1 MIWVCREARRPG
13 SSPLARGLLTVA
25 DSTGSPARI
34 IPARAGF
41 TATGSRR
48 LPTRPDHP
56 RSRGVY
62 SASISRSLACTG
74 SSPLARGLPR
84 PDWEGGEATRIIP
97 ARAGFTR
104 RRSQSR
110 SRLLD
115 HPRSRGVYQG
125 SWRRR
130 RSPRGSSP
138 LARGLRTTV
147 RASSSLVRIIPARA
161 GFTVFGVHAHGPLRD
176 HPRSRGVYPKRRSA
190 SASRSGSSPLA
201 RGLRPPRRENH
212 CPFGIIPARA
222 GFTAAPEGEPLPVR
236 DHPRS
241 RGVYSQGRKRA
252 RTKSGSSPLAR
263 GLRGQISAQ
272 PVDVGIIPARA
283 GFTTTFRKQAL
294 AGEDHPRSRGVYP
307 PPRPSWPW

>member
-97 ARAGFTR
+97 ARAGFTSGPVADR
-104 RRSQSR
+104 RPSG
-110 SRLLD
+110 D
-115 HPRSRGVYQG
+115 HPRSRGVYG
-125 SWRRR
+125 RMVMY
-130 RSPRGSSP
+130 SPSSAGSSP
-138 LARGLRTTV
+138 LARGLLPPAAATMI
-147 RASSSLVRIIPARA
+147 RARIIPARA
-161 GFTVFGVHAHGPLRD
+161 GFTIGSLPPSAPTRD
-176 HPRSRGVYPKRRSA
+176 HPRSRGVYRCHR
-190 SASRSGSSPLA
+190 
-201 RGLRPPRRENH
+201 
-212 CPFGIIPARA
+212 
-222 GFTAAPEGEPLPVR
+222 
-236 DHPRS
+236 
-241 RGVYSQGRKRA
+241 
-252 RTKSGSSPLAR
+252 
-263 GLRGQISAQ
+263 
-272 PVDVGIIPARA
+272 
-283 GFTTTFRKQAL
+283 
-294 AGEDHPRSRGVYP
+294 
-307 PPRPSWPW
+307 W